1 MTPTDLESLV
11 LEHFFDRDIIV
22 GVGRA
27 CEPCLEHDTK
37 GAISYDF
44 AVGVGDLFLFARPIT
59 GDYFDDLVWVVDGYR
74 GIRNELMRRLPGGR
88 GARRRHEE
96 TK

>member
-1 MTPTDLESLV
+1 MTPTDLKSLV
-11 LEHFFDRDIIV
+11 LKHFFDRDIIL
-22 GVGRA
+22 GPGRA
-27 CEPCLEHDTK
+27 CEPCLEYDTK
-37 GAISYDF
+37 RAISDDF

-74 GIRNELMRRLPGGR
+74 DISEEMIGRLPSGR
-88 GARRRHEE
+88 SASGRREE